1 MHTKIKKKG
10 KDMMK
15 SRFLMTLTLTL
26 LVSCAS
32 FLTGC
37 TKDNIVPPEEE
48 SEEVVK
54 TAREVLSE
62 IKGVTIID
70 DEMPGSP
77 TPPTIRPGIGI
88 TSSIR

>member
-10 KDMMK
+10 K
-15 SRFLMTLTLTL
+15 
-26 LVSCAS
+26 
-32 FLTGC
+32 
-37 TKDNIVPPEEE
+37 
-48 SEEVVK
+48 
-54 TAREVLSE
+54 EVLSE

-77 TPPTIRPGIGI
+77 IQTTTRPRIGI